1 MTHTDSSLLL
11 PLDAPRAIL
20 ATWGGKGLNLSR
32 LIRAGFPVPPGFL
45 LTTAAYRSF
54 VIANGLQRN
63 IDAAIAGV
71 AADDPAAFQQA
82 STTIREAFDRGT
94 MPAALVKTVTDTYA
108 GLQQEAVAVRSS
120 ATAED
125 LPDLSF
131 AGQQDTFLNVV
142 GTEALLV
149 AIVQCWSSL
158 WTARAI
164 GYRLRNHIPHHGLG
178 LAVIVQ
184 EMVAS
189 EVSGVLFTANPLTG
203 QRNQLVIDATLGL
216 GEALVSGLVE
226 PDQYVLDGET
236 MQIVGKKLGAKATR
250 IDAVATGGVRTV
262 QQDHSRQQALSD
274 TEILQLAAWGQG
286 VAQYYDNQ
294 PQDIEWAFADN
305 QFIILQARPIT
316 SLFPL
321 PPSLPSHPLHVLAS
335 FGAFQ
340 GMLDPITPLGQD
352 TLFRFLVSFLSS
364 AGARI
369 DVQQQN
375 FLLTAGERIFIDV
388 SGLLRHKLGRKV
400 LRGVLGAVEPSIGAA
415 LQPLLDH
422 PDLAVQEGRPRP
434 ATVLR
439 LLRRFL
445 PIVGRFALSMI
456 MPECNRQQIQ
466 DLIATT
472 IRQMRRQMAGE
483 TDLQTHLQNTD
494 SIFEQMPDYVLPR
507 LLPRL
512 SAAMASLNFLLRLSR
527 QATGSDQLALK
538 ITRGLPHNVTTE
550 MDLALWRT
558 AQRLRALPDFAPH
571 QDTSAPTLTRRYVER
586 QLPAPVLAVVDDFM
600 ATYGVRGLAEIDMG
614 RPRWSE
620 DPTPVFQALQ
630 SYLSIDDPAQAPD
643 AVFARGA
650 AGAEAAIGELAA
662 AVRTLP
668 RGRLKAALV
677 RFLGSR
683 VRALAGLRET
693 PKWTII
699 NFFSTVR
706 VALLQDG
713 AALAEAGVLQSTE
726 DIFFLHFDELQTLAA
741 GQHEGWQVVV
751 AERRA
756 AYAREMSRGRVPRL
770 LLSDGRAFYEGLGAH
785 SDSEGVIWGSPVSP
799 GVAEGRVR
807 VVLNPHEANLQ
818 AGEIMVCPGTDPSWT
833 PLFLAA
839 AGLVME
845 VGGLMTHGSV
855 VAREYGI
862 PAVVGVHQATRRLTT
877 GQRIRLDG
885 ATGEIQI
892 LETVS

>member
-11 PLDAPRAIL
+11 PLDAPQATL

-54 VIANGLQRN
+54 VIANGLQRI

-71 AADDPAAFQQA
+71 AADDPAALQQA
-82 STTIREAFDRGT
+82 STTIREAFGRGT

-108 GLQQEAVAVRSS
+108 GRQQAAVAVRSS

-142 GTEALLV
+142 GTEALLT

-203 QRNQLVIDATLGL
+203 QRNQMVIDATLGL

-226 PDQYVLDGET
+226 PDQYVIDGET
-236 MQIVGKKLGAKATR
+236 MQIVEKKLGAKATR
-250 IDAVATGGVRTV
+250 IDAVANGGVRTV
-262 QQDHSRQQALSD
+262 QQDHSQQQALSD
-274 TEILQLAAWGQG
+274 TEILQLAAWGQD
-286 VAQYYDNQ
+286 VAQHYDNQ
-294 PQDIEWAFADN
+294 PQDIEWAYADN
-305 QFIILQARPIT
+305 SFTILQARPIT
-316 SLFPL
+316 SLYPL
-321 PPSLPSHPLHVLAS
+321 PTDLPPRPLRVLAS
-335 FGAFQ
+335 LGAVQ
-340 GMLDPITPLGQD
+340 GMQDPFTPSGQD
-352 TLFRFLVSFLSS
+352 ALCHFLVSVSNTVG
-364 AGARI
+364 AGL
-369 DVQQQN
+369 DMNSQN
-375 FLLTAGERIFIDV
+375 FLLIAGERIFIDV
-388 SGLLRHKLGRKV
+388 TGMLRHRLGRS
-400 LRGVLGAVEPSIGAA
+400 LLQRVLGAVEPSIGAVM
-415 LQPLLDH
+415 QPLLAD
-422 PDLAVQEGRPRP
+422 PELAVQQQRPRP
-434 ATVLR
+434 ATVWR
-439 LLRRFL
+439 LLRRFI
-445 PIVGRFALSMI
+445 PIVARFALSMI
-456 MPECNRQQIQ
+456 MPERS
-466 DLIATT
+466 
-472 IRQMRRQMAGE
+472 RRQGQRMIAQAIVQVQEQMAKPAE
-483 TDLQTHLQNTD
+483 LHVHLQ
-494 SIFEQMPDYVLPR
+494 SIAHLYDEIPAHVLPR

-512 SAAMASLNFLLRLSR
+512 ACGMASLNGLLFLSR
-527 QATGSDQLALK
+527 QATGSDQLALE

-558 AQRLRALPDFAPH
+558 AQILRAAPELEVH
-571 QDTSAPTLTRRYVER
+571 WRNDAGALSRLYIERKLSPAVLQTL
-586 QLPAPVLAVVDDFM
+586 DDFLN
-600 ATYGVRGLAEIDMG
+600 TYGVRGLAEIDMG
-614 RPRWSE
+614 RPRWRQ

-630 SYLSIDDPAQAPD
+630 SYLSIDDPEQAPD

-650 AGAEAAIGELAA
+650 ARAEAAIAELATA
-662 AVRTLP
+662 AATLP
-668 RGRLKAALV
+668 RGWIKARLV
-677 RFLGSR
+677 RFLARR

-699 NFFSTVR
+699 NIFSAVR
-706 VALLQDG
+706 VLLLHDG
-713 AALAEAGVLQSTE
+713 AALVTAGILNAAD
-726 DIFFLHFDELQTLAA
+726 DIFFLHLCELQELAA
-741 GQHEGWQVVV
+741 GKHEGWQTLV

-756 AYAREMSRGRVPRL
+756 VYAREMGRGRVPRV
-770 LLSDGRAFYEGLGAH
+770 LLSDGRTFYEGLGATPDATGAIH
-785 SDSEGVIWGSPVSP
+785 GNPVSP

-807 VVLNPHEANLQ
+807 VVLDPHHADLQ
-818 AGEIMVCPGTDPSWT
+818 PGEILVCPGTDPSWT

-862 PAVVGVHQATRRLTT
+862 PAVVGVHQATKRLTT

-885 ATGEIQI
+885 ATGEIRI